1 MKIWGLY
8 SLTGLIFAAATLLV
22 DQGQKVWTIA
32 FFQSGETAKIVV
44 APFFDIVLVWNRG
57 VSYGLFKQ
65 DSAAGQWILIA
76 FAFAATLALFLW
88 LAHMQTR
95 LSAAAVGLIMGGA
108 LGNAID
114 RMQYGAVADFFSFHV
129 GSFHWYVFNLADVAI
144 VAGVGGLLY
153 DSLKSSHKEAGNQ
166 A

>member
-1 MKIWGLY
+1 MKIRGSY
-8 SLTGLIFAAATLLV
+8 SLTGLVFAGATLIV
-22 DQGQKVWTIA
+22 DQVQKAWTIA
-32 FFQSGETAKIVV
+32 FFQSGETAKVTV

-65 DSAAGQWILIA
+65 DSAAGQWLLIG
-76 FAFAATLALFLW
+76 FALAAALVLFLW

-95 LSAAAVGLIMGGA
+95 LSAAAVGLVIGGA

-129 GSFHWYVFNLADVAI
+129 GSFYWYVFNLADVAI
-144 VAGVGGLLY
+144 VAGVGALLY
-153 DSLKSSHKEAGNQ
+153 DSLKSSHKEAGNR